1 VTTVGT
7 GTCVPRLDRG
17 GPCTLVRTNGI
28 TAVVDLG
35 LGALRGL
42 LQLGVRHA
50 DLNALFVT
58 HLHPDHVAEIVSF
71 LFAANYDEAPRER
84 PFVIA
89 GGCGVQR
96 LLDSLD
102 VAHGRWLTPRRYELA
117 VWEMAPRQ
125 EVRLQSLICRAGV
138 VHHIDSS
145 LAYRFESAGRAVVI
159 SGDTGPSP
167 ELETLARGADLLIV
181 EASLPVAAEATNAH
195 HLSARQAGELG
206 RRAGVGRLVL
216 NHFYPAADAAAP
228 EREASEAFGGP
239 VTVARDGMELEV

>member
-1 VTTVGT
+1 VA
-7 GTCVPRLDRG
+7 RLDRG
-17 GPCTLVRTNGI
+17 GPCTLVRADGI
-28 TAVVDLG
+28 TVVVDLG

-42 LQLGVRHA
+42 LQLGVHHV
-50 DLNALFVT
+50 DLDALFVT

-89 GGCGVQR
+89 GGCGVR
-96 LLDSLD
+96 RFLDALD
-102 VAHGRWLTPRRYELA
+102 VVHERWLTPRRYELD
-117 VWEMAPRQ
+117 VWEIAPQ
-125 EVRLQSLICRAGV
+125 QGVRLKSLDCRAGA

-145 LAYRFESAGRAVVI
+145 LAYRFESAGRAMVV

-167 ELETLARGADLLIV
+167 ALETLARGADLLIV
-181 EASLPVAAEATNAH
+181 EASLPAGAEATNAR
-195 HLSARQAGELG
+195 HLSARRAGELG

-216 NHFYPAADAAAP
+216 NHLYPAADAAGP

-239 VTVARDGMELEV
+239 VTVARDGMELEI